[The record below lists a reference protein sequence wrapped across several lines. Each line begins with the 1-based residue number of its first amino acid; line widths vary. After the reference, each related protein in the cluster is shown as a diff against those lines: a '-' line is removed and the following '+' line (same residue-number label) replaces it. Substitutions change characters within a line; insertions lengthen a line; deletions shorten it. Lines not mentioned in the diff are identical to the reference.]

1 MERPNYVWGDKM
13 GKRSLCALLAMGW
26 LIFICGCQH
35 IKEQEISTVTH
46 ASTTPV
52 TVKTTTS
59 TTRQSTS
66 TRRHPSTAVQTTT
79 KTTQSTAPTATMSH
93 LIQNIPRICQFPE
106 FPSGCESVAS
116 VIALQY
122 MKEPISVTNF
132 INNYLPMG
140 AVYRKDGILYGPD
153 PYEQFVGDPRSQ
165 YALGCFAPV
174 IEKAIV
180 RYFGDEKRV
189 KNTTGETLDSLCE
202 QYVSRNIPALV
213 WVSIY
218 MKDTGKGNVWYTENG
233 KRFQWITNEH
243 CMVLIGYDT
252 NGYYFQD
259 PYSGNQLYYDKALS
273 ARRYDTF
280 GKQSL
285 VILP

>member
-1 MERPNYVWGDKM
+1 M
-13 GKRSLCALLAMGW
+13 LLVMCW
-26 LIFICGCQH
+26 LIFLGGCRH
-35 IKEQEISTVTH
+35 IEEKETPAATHAIST
-46 ASTTPV
+46 SV

-59 TTRQSTS
+59 TTRQTTS
-66 TRRHPSTAVQTTT
+66 TRGQVPTTVQTTT
-79 KTTQSTAPTATMSH
+79 KTTHNTSQSTYASH
-93 LIQNIPRICQFPE
+93 VIQNVPLICQFPE

-122 MKEPISVTNF
+122 AKERISVTSF
-132 INNYLPMG
+132 INNHLSMD
-140 AVYRKDGILYGPD
+140 AMYRKDGVLYGPD

-174 IEKAIV
+174 IEKALV
-180 RYFGDEKRV
+180 RCLGDEKRV
-189 KNTTGETLDSLCE
+189 KNTTGETLDRLC
-202 QYVSRNIPALV
+202 QHYISRDIPVLV

-218 MKDTGKGNVWYTENG
+218 MKDTGQGNVWYTENG

-243 CMVLIGYDT
+243 CMVLIGYDAH
-252 NGYYFQD
+252 GYYFND
-259 PYSGNQLYYDKALS
+259 PYSGKQLYYDKALS